1 MLRDKCKIGC
11 SILFEVWTLI
21 CPAFVTHLAL
31 AVKES
36 VMYLFDIPSKTWR
49 ALDSSVG
56 VDTDVGSTPSV
67 NYNFGMA
74 IVGVRIF
81 IYGGERNGESSYL
94 FLRELLERALI
105 SSGSCQATDA
115 LVCSLHCLADHEVAA
130 AKSVRLALVYALTCR
145 CVVCTTALLVTPL
158 VRVLARRP

>member
-56 VDTDVGSTPSV
+56 VDTAVGATPNV
-67 NYNFGMA
+67 NTDFGMA
-74 IVGVRIF
+74 IVGARIF
-81 IYGGERNGESSYL
+81 IYAGERNGGSSYVFIML
-94 FLRELLERALI
+94 FGYHDVASREKCEA
-105 SSGSCQATDA
+105 CA
-115 LVCSLHCLADHEVAA
+115 LVRAQMWMCG
-130 AKSVRLALVYALTCR
+130 VYNPHR
-145 CVVCTTALLVTPL
+145 W
-158 VRVLARRP
+158 